1 MELRVDRKKVEIIL
15 ARKCMTSRE
24 LYKKAGITSTS
35 YTKAVSTKNSRV
47 DTIGKIARALG
58 VDVTEILAD

>member
-15 ARKCMTSRE
+15 ARKCMASGE
-24 LYKKAGITSTS
+24 LYKKAGITHVS
-35 YTKAVSTKNSRV
+35 YNRAVSTKSSRA

>member
-1 MELRVDRKKVEIIL
+1 MIEKKVEIIL
-15 ARKCMTSRE
+15 ARKCMTPGE
-24 LYKKAGITSTS
+24 LYKKAGITSMS
-35 YTKAVSTKNSRV
+35 YVRAVSTKNSRV